1 MAVAYGPGG
10 GEMLN
15 RSMLS
20 KPTTTSE
27 DLTDYIKSETTTGEH
42 KITNIKMDEEEKISV
57 KYESA
62 AHE

>member
-1 MAVAYGPGG
+1 
-10 GEMLN
+10 
-15 RSMLS
+15 MLS